1 MEAFSVEIY
10 ISLVHFSV
18 LLKRP
23 REMILLLV
31 KILVF
36 DVHAIFKAYNY
47 PVEKYIA
54 NLINYQPAI
63 HLARNGTLDFLAQQT
78 KTKQIAANSPRGRDP
93 NARMVTGEY
102 FALFV
107 IFFNHLPLSLSPYL
121 P

>member
-1 MEAFSVEIY
+1 MLINKVDSVTSVEKKYFNIIFIRMEAFSVEIY

-23 REMILLLV
+23 REMTLLLV

-78 KTKQIAANSPRGRDP
+78 KTKQVGAD
-93 NARMVTGEY
+93 
-102 FALFV
+102 
-107 IFFNHLPLSLSPYL
+107 
-121 P
+121 